1 MHQNITTL
9 ALSHT
14 RECNLSYCANKFYA
28 LHLLY
33 CAFTFICFSIY
44 ASVDKAPLFGKYY
57 FTSSLFWQTKQ
68 QLVQNSKLL
77 LKHNLKTGPCWIVTL
92 SVVLA
97 TTVTTRTLLWFHQ
110 RTCMRQLQLFLLL
123 HPRHL
128 VILDL
133 CLFLFVL
140 FCFVFLIR
148 TAYQHCSLRKQ
159 PPSLLAPRH
168 YGRFA
173 RRDVWLA
180 TGILYW
186 WRKICPESTHELS
199 LEYISSHWNIFHE
212 WLFCNRFV
220 VFTLTF
226 LAFCLLPVNRRQ
238 DLKQYN
244 QWRIV
249 RSSVPWDKGYG
260 PGPLPW
266 IRH

>member
-14 RECNLSYCANKFYA
+14 RECNLSYYANKFYA

-44 ASVDKAPLFGKYY
+44 ASFDKAPLLGKYY
-57 FTSSLFWQTKQ
+57 FTSCLFWQTKQ

-140 FCFVFLIR
+140 FCFFLIR
-148 TAYQHCSLRKQ
+148 HGLSTLQPAKTAAIT
-159 PPSLLAPRH
+159 P
-168 YGRFA
+168 
-173 RRDVWLA
+173 
-180 TGILYW
+180 
-186 WRKICPESTHELS
+186 
-199 LEYISSHWNIFHE
+199 
-212 WLFCNRFV
+212 
-220 VFTLTF
+220 
-226 LAFCLLPVNRRQ
+226 
-238 DLKQYN
+238 
-244 QWRIV
+244 
-249 RSSVPWDKGYG
+249 RSS
-260 PGPLPW
+260 PLW
-266 IRH
+266 TFRQERRLASDRNSILMT

>member
-14 RECNLSYCANKFYA
+14 RECNLSYYANKFYA

-57 FTSSLFWQTKQ
+57 FTSCLFWQTKQ

-140 FCFVFLIR
+140 FCFVFFFNSPRPINTVACENSR
-148 TAYQHCSLRKQ
+148 HHS
-159 PPSLLAPRH
+159 SLLATM
-168 YGRFA
+168 
-173 RRDVWLA
+173 DV
-180 TGILYW
+180 
-186 WRKICPESTHELS
+186 S
-199 LEYISSHWNIFHE
+199 
-212 WLFCNRFV
+212 
-220 VFTLTF
+220 
-226 LAFCLLPVNRRQ
+226 
-238 DLKQYN
+238 
-244 QWRIV
+244 
-249 RSSVPWDKGYG
+249 
-260 PGPLPW
+260 PGETSG
-266 IRH
+266 